1 MTRNQSL
8 FVGKVVWITGAGGG
22 VGQATASKFAGDGAI
37 LVLNDRHEER
47 IAPFAIDL
55 RSAGANVLVC
65 AGDLRDPV
73 TAERT
78 VDLIKSQ
85 LGRLDILVN
94 SAGFNVANRRWGD
107 VTAQAI
113 DSVIET
119 NLSAAFYCVAAA
131 VPIMR
136 QQGSGLTIHIASTD
150 GIRMG
155 MTGGPAYSASKHGL
169 VALSHSINLEEAGH
183 GIRSCVICPGGI
195 DTPFLDHRANPPSA
209 ERRAVLLRPSDVA
222 EAIAYVASTPA
233 SVRIDQITIT
243 PAI

>member
-22 VGQATASKFAGDGAI
+22 VGQATARKFAGDGAI

-65 AGDLRDPV
+65 AGDLREPV

-195 DTPFLDHRANPPSA
+195 DTPFLDHRVNPPSA